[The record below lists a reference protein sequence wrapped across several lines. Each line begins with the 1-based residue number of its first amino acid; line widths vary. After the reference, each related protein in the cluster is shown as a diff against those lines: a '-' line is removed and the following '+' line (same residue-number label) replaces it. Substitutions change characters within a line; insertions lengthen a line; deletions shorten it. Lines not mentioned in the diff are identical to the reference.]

1 MIKYQITKIGTKPES
16 ENNML
21 FNTKGSGKSSKS
33 KFEGIIDSSFKALT
47 LAGAVSITVTLPV
60 LVYIMRHAIEA
71 AFTANVMVDVLY
83 FLAGFSVF
91 FVIVAAYTIKSVA
104 NAYVKANALSAV
116 AAKQTQ
122 AAPAPQIM
130 MMPTMPQVNQKE
142 KKQIEQTANWRLAD
156 IDDIQV
162 VEAQSANGKPFV
174 F

>member
-1 MIKYQITKIGTKPES
+1 MPERKV
-16 ENNML
+16 ML
-21 FNTKGSGKSSKS
+21 FNTKGSGRSSKG

-47 LAGAVSITVTLPV
+47 LAGAVSVAVSTPALIYV
-60 LVYIMRHAIEA
+60 MRHAIES
-71 AFTANVMVDVLY
+71 AFTAGMMQDILY

-91 FVIVAAYTIKSVA
+91 LVLVVAFTIKSVA

-116 AAKQTQ
+116 AAKQPQ

-130 MMPTMPQVNQKE
+130 MMPNISAPQMTAKEQKQLE
-142 KKQIEQTANWRLAD
+142 KTNTWNLAD

-162 VEAQSANGKPFV
+162 VEATSQAAGKPFV

>member
-1 MIKYQITKIGTKPES
+1 
-16 ENNML
+16 ML

-33 KFEGIIDSSFKALT
+33 KFEGIIDSAFKGIALG
-47 LAGAVSITVTLPV
+47 GAVSLAVTLPI
-60 LVYIMRHAIEA
+60 LVYVMRHAIEQ
-71 AFTANVMVDVLY
+71 AFTAGLMIDIVY
-83 FLAGFSVF
+83 FVGGFMVF
-91 FVIVAAYTIKSVA
+91 FVLVAAYTIKSVA

-122 AAPAPQIM
+122 AAPPAPQIM

-142 KKQIEQTANWRLAD
+142 QKQLEQTAKMRLAD

-162 VEAQSANGKPFV
+162 VEAQSASGKPFV